1 MTQSSRRERS
11 GAKFAGADISYSLLA
26 IPCLLPAYFHLPTSY
41 LLLPTSYFLFP
52 ISYFLAGLME
62 EAGDEGVVEGELD
75 GFLAVGEGA
84 AEGGVGL

>member
-1 MTQSSRRERS
+1 
-11 GAKFAGADISYSLLA
+11 
-26 IPCLLPAYFHLPTSY
+26 
-41 LLLPTSYFLFP
+41 
-52 ISYFLAGLME
+52 ME